1 MKKIKGFDIE
11 IKLPNVVGT
20 IDGSHV
26 PIMAPKINRNTNL
39 TENISK
45 MFFSSR
51 NSWCPRLLLTVAT
64 GFPGSL
70 HDARMLRLTDV
81 YWAAEDENILMEPT
95 FDIGGTVV
103 RPLIVG
109 DTAYPTKRWL
119 IRPYKDTGGLTH
131 H

>member
-26 PIMAPKINRNTNL
+26 PIMAPKIKRNTNL

-51 NSWCPRLLLTVAT
+51 NS
-64 GFPGSL
+64 
-70 HDARMLRLTDV
+70 
-81 YWAAEDENILMEPT
+81 
-95 FDIGGTVV
+95 
-103 RPLIVG
+103 
-109 DTAYPTKRWL
+109 
-119 IRPYKDTGGLTH
+119 
-131 H
+131 

>member
-81 YWAAEDENILMEPT
+81 YWAAEDENILMEPMHIWHGRNCSAPSYRGRHCLSYQT
-95 FDIGGTVV
+95 
-103 RPLIVG
+103 L
-109 DTAYPTKRWL
+109 AYPT
-119 IRPYKDTGGLTH
+119 I
-131 H
+131 